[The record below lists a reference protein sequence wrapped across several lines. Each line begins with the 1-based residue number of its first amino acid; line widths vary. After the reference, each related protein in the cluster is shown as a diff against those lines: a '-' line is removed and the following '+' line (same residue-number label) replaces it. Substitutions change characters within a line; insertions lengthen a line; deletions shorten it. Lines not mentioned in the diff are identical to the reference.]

1 MDLIRFIMIISF
13 AYKRNYDN
21 NMKDDSNAVI
31 LMIYPMI
38 KSENNN
44 REQAN
49 ITRMKSNP

>member
-1 MDLIRFIMIISF
+1 MDLFHFIMIITF
-13 AYKRNYDN
+13 APKRNYISDK
-21 NMKDDSNAVI
+21 KDDSNAVI

-38 KSENNN
+38 KSDNNN